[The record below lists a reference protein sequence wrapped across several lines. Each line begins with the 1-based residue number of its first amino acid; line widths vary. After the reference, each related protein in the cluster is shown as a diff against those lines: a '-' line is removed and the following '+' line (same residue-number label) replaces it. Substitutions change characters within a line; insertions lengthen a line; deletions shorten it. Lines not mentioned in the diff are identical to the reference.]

1 MQWTTSKSIKKWDKV
16 RMKMK
21 SSKRKNQKENAE
33 LWFTKYDLPSKMKSD
48 ITANLDKRF
57 EEDEDVY
64 VENLIPGLP
73 VRLQN
78 DIKRHICL
86 NLLKQVSFL
95 TSIYLLKNC
104 LSHA

>member
-1 MQWTTSKSIKKWDKV
+1 MFMQWTTSKPFKKLENVRKKM
-16 RMKMK
+16 RMKP
-21 SSKRKNQKENAE
+21 KNQIAE

-48 ITANLDKRF
+48 ITANIYRRF
-57 EEDEDVY
+57 EEGEDVY
-64 VENLIPGLP
+64 VENLIPGFP

>member
-1 MQWTTSKSIKKWDKV
+1 
-16 RMKMK
+16 MKMK

-33 LWFTKYDLPSKMKSD
+33 LWFTKNDLPSKMKSD

-57 EEDEDVY
+57 EEDEDEDVY

-78 DIKRHICL
+78 DIKRLICL